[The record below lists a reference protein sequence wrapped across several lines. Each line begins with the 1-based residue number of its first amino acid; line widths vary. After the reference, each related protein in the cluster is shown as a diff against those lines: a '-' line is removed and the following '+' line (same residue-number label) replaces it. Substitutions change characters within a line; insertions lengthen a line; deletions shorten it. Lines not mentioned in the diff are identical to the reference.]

1 MITTVRRRLLNSQFF
16 ILHLFLVACS
26 PSPAPTLT
34 PALPPPPPEVS
45 TIVVPVSSSLKPLLP
60 QLEANIPKSMSK
72 IDAYELDPQKRFG
85 LKYQVVR
92 DPITLMMVGS
102 GLHATT
108 TVHYALEGCARAGT
122 KMWPCISCGFGE
134 PMRDAIIALHSHFDW
149 DQNWRLRSK
158 TTAQP
163 VEFPNKC
170 GVTILSI
177 NISDWKLGPMVNGQ
191 LRELVKTI
199 DGNTPKL
206 SNIRPM
212 AQQMWTTL
220 QTPVEL
226 GPRTWLVLEPVDVAL
241 GPIHGSGLD
250 VESTFV
256 MRTRTR
262 VIIGEKPVIAAKPLP
277 PLRTADENSASGIR
291 VPFDLELSYAEASR
305 LLSEQFAGKKFGDL
319 TIESLKLSP
328 SKKEG
333 RISIEAMVAM
343 KHYHG
348 PVTLDGIA
356 RFEPSSTSL
365 AITDV
370 DYTLSP
376 KHKSPFLRLADRVS
390 HDALRARLRDN
401 ARWTVTKELGGIR
414 GEIDRGMTRQLA
426 PGATMRG
433 HITSIEPVSVIA
445 GPEGIG
451 IRVIAVG
458 DATVTLTP

>member
-1 MITTVRRRLLNSQFF
+1 MRRLVPVLLLLAS
-16 ILHLFLVACS
+16 CS
-26 PSPAPTLT
+26 GHPPAPTLT
-34 PALPPPPPEVS
+34 PAQPAAPPEVS
-45 TIVVPVSSSLKPLLP
+45 TIVVPVSASLKPLLP
-60 QLEANIPKSMSK
+60 QLEANIPKSMQK
-72 IDAYELDPQKRFG
+72 LDAYEMEPRGRFG
-85 LKYQVVR
+85 LKYRVDR
-92 DPITLMMVGS
+92 EPITLNMVGA

-108 TVHYALEGCARAGT
+108 TVHYALEGCARAGS

-134 PMRDAIIALHSHFDW
+134 PMRDANIALQSHFEW

-163 VEFPNKC
+163 VDFPNKC
-170 GVTILSI
+170 GVTILDI
-177 NISDWKLGPMVNGQ
+177 NISDWRLAPMVNDQ
-191 LRELVKTI
+191 LRELAKTI

-212 AQQMWTTL
+212 AQQAWKEL
-220 QTPVEL
+220 QSPFEL
-226 GPRTWLVLEPVDVAL
+226 ARRTWLVLEPLDVAL

-262 VIIGEKPVIAAKPLP
+262 VIVGDKPAIAMKPLP
-277 PLRTADENSASGIR
+277 ALRTAEDNAAAGIR

-319 TIESLKLSP
+319 TIDSLELSP
-328 SKKEG
+328 SKREG
-333 RISIEAMVAM
+333 RIAIKANVAM
-343 KHYHG
+343 KHYRG
-348 PVTLDGIA
+348 PVTLDGIPLFDSA
-356 RFEPSSTSL
+356 TSSL

-370 DYTLSP
+370 DYELNP

-390 HDALRARLRDN
+390 HDALRARLREN
-401 ARWTVTKELGGIR
+401 AHWTITKEIAGIR

-426 PGATMRG
+426 PGATLHG
-433 HITSIEPVSVIA
+433 HITSIQPVSVIA
-445 GPEGIG
+445 NDAGIG

-458 DATVTLTP
+458 DATVTLTPP